1 MEKAIEEGEIQGV
14 VDLYLVKDFKE
25 LSILYEPVWALGTG
39 QTPRPEEV
47 EEVVKIIY
55 KALQNLYQLDKQKKI
70 RIVYAGSVT
79 PSNVEKYIK
88 IPGINGV
95 AVGTASLQAEIMA
108 EIIHKVENVVKR
120 QTF

>member
-25 LSILYEPVWALGTG
+25 LIILYEPVWALGTG

-70 RIVYAGSVT
+70 RIVYAGSVA

-108 EIIHKVENVVKR
+108 EIIHKVENVAKR